1 MSPSFLN
8 KWDTCLHSNK
18 MVSAGNIDHDHS
30 NISFV
35 NFFFILRKLQTLVWK
50 LIWIFGF
57 SLQVLKFDQFTW
69 TTISS
74 KLYLSPS
81 SLPLKIP
88 ACRGHCLVLSSST
101 LQPCLLC
108 FASVDVEPDCFF
120 ILLGIGWFFQFKM
133 FDASIG
139 VQIIFVSNG
148 NNFYTECVCSLQ
160 LGVKS
165 LVSSKESSSDGM
177 FSESRRLIHKT
188 ITQILLSGWNKQTYF
203 SKLSIMIYLFKVLI

>member
-1 MSPSFLN
+1 MIIQIFLL
-8 KWDTCLHSNK
+8 WIFL
-18 MVSAGNIDHDHS
+18 
-30 NISFV
+30 F
-35 NFFFILRKLQTLVWK
+35 LRKLQTLVWK
-50 LIWIFGF
+50 LVCIFGF

-108 FASVDVEPDCFF
+108 FAFFDVEPDCFF
-120 ILLGIGWFFQFKM
+120 ILLGIGCFFQFKI

-139 VQIIFVSNG
+139 MQIIFVSNG
-148 NNFYTECVCSLQ
+148 NNFYTMCVFTPVRCKII
-160 LGVKS
+160 GVQQRK
-165 LVSSKESSSDGM
+165 
-177 FSESRRLIHKT
+177 
-188 ITQILLSGWNKQTYF
+188 
-203 SKLSIMIYLFKVLI
+203 FKWCYVLRV

>member
-1 MSPSFLN
+1 MGHMFTFQQNGVSRQYRPWSF
-8 KWDTCLHSNK
+8 KYFFCDF
-18 MVSAGNIDHDHS
+18 I
-30 NISFV
+30 
-35 NFFFILRKLQTLVWK
+35 FFILRKLQPLVWK

-108 FASVDVEPDCFF
+108 FASFDVEPDCFF

-139 VQIIFVSNG
+139 MQIIFVSNG
-148 NNFYTECVCSLQ
+148 NNFYTEWMCVFTTVRCKLI
-160 LGVKS
+160 GVQQRK
-165 LVSSKESSSDGM
+165 
-177 FSESRRLIHKT
+177 
-188 ITQILLSGWNKQTYF
+188 
-203 SKLSIMIYLFKVLI
+203 FKWWYVLRV